1 MKYDKSRRK
10 NMNEILK
17 GKKILVTGGS
27 TWVPIDNVR
36 VITNVFG
43 GTTGYRIAIQ
53 AAKMGADVTLLLGPH
68 RIEET
73 TVFIDEPVDDVLEKM
88 RKYIL
93 EREKIAKAGGRLEI
107 IHYDYFQELM
117 DLMEKHI
124 SSKRFHTVIHSS
136 AVADYAPTKQE
147 GKISSGL
154 DELYIKTIPTPKIIS
169 HIKDWD
175 PDVYLVQFKLEVGLT
190 EQDLIAKA
198 VAGIKKNRADLAV
211 ANNKAG
217 TSATTAAAYLVEKD
231 GGFVKIDTR
240 EEMYEGLLNEVA
252 QKIKEK

>member
-1 MKYDKSRRK
+1 MD
-10 NMNEILK
+10 EILK

-73 TVFIDEPVDDVLEKM
+73 TVFIDESVDDVLGKM
-88 RKYIL
+88 RRYIL
-93 EREKIAKAGGRLEI
+93 EREKIAKAGGGLEI
-107 IHYDYFQELM
+107 VHYDYFQELM

-124 SSKRFHTVIHSS
+124 STKRFHAVIHSS
-136 AVADYAPTKQE
+136 AVADYAPTKQD

-169 HIKDWD
+169 HVKEWD
-175 PDVYLVQFKLEVGLT
+175 PDAYLVQFKLEVGLT

-217 TSATTAAAYLVEKD
+217 TSTTTAAAYLVEKN
-231 GGFVKIDTR
+231 GSFTKIDTR
-240 EEMYEGLLNEVA
+240 EEMYERLLSEIA
-252 QKIKEK
+252 RKIKEK

>member
-1 MKYDKSRRK
+1 
-10 NMNEILK
+10 MNETLK

-68 RIEET
+68 RIEDT
-73 TVFIDEPVDDVLEKM
+73 TVFIDEPVETVLAKM
-88 RKYIL
+88 QRYIL
-93 EREKIAKAGGRLEI
+93 EREKIAAAGGRLEI
-107 IHYDYFQELM
+107 VHYDYFQELM
-117 DLMEKHI
+117 DLMEKYV
-124 SSKRFHTVIHSS
+124 STRQFHAVIHSS
-136 AVADYAPTKQE
+136 AVADYAPTKQD

-154 DELYIKTIPTPKIIS
+154 NELSIRTTPTPKIIS

-175 PDVYLVQFKLEVGLT
+175 PNVYLVQFKLEVGLS
-190 EQDLIAKA
+190 EEDLIAKA
-198 VAGIKKNRADLAV
+198 VAGIIKNRANLAV

-217 TSATTAAAYLVEKD
+217 TSTTTAAAYLVEKD
-231 GGFVKIDTR
+231 GSFVKIDTR
-240 EEMYEGLLNEVA
+240 EEMYEKLMSEIGKNL
-252 QKIKEK
+252 KR

>member
-1 MKYDKSRRK
+1 
-10 NMNEILK
+10 MNETLK
-17 GKKILVTGGS
+17 GTKILVTGGS

-53 AAKMGADVTLLLGPH
+53 AAKMGSDVILLLGPH

-73 TVFIDEPVDDVLEKM
+73 TVFIDEPAEAVLAKM
-88 RKYIL
+88 QRYIL
-93 EREKIAKAGGRLEI
+93 EREKIARAGGKLEI

-124 SSKRFHTVIHSS
+124 STGEFHAVIHSS

-154 DELYIKTIPTPKIIS
+154 DEFYIKTTPTPKIIS

-175 PDVYLVQFKLEVGLT
+175 PKVYLVQFKLEVGLS
-190 EQDLIAKA
+190 EKDLVAKT

-211 ANNKAG
+211 ANNKKG
-217 TSATTAAAYLVEKD
+217 TSTTTAAAYLVEKD
-231 GGFVKIDTR
+231 GSFTKIETR
-240 EEMYEGLLNEVA
+240 EEMYEKLLEEIGN
-252 QKIKEK
+252 KMKEKY

>member
-1 MKYDKSRRK
+1 
-10 NMNEILK
+10 MNEILK
-17 GKKILVTGGS
+17 GKKIMVTGGS

-53 AAKMGADVTLLLGPH
+53 AAKMGANITLLLGPH
-68 RIEET
+68 RIDET
-73 TVFIDEPVDDVLEKM
+73 TVFIDESVEDALGKM
-88 RKYIL
+88 QKYIL
-93 EREKIAKAGGRLEI
+93 EREKIAASGGKLKI
-107 IHYDYFQELM
+107 VHYDYFQELM

-124 SSKRFHTVIHSS
+124 STKGFHAVIHSA

-154 DELYIKTIPTPKIIS
+154 DELSIKTAPTPKIIS

-175 PDVYLVQFKLEVGLT
+175 SNIYLVQFKLEVGLS
-190 EQDLIAKA
+190 ENELINKA
-198 VAGIKKNRADLAV
+198 AAGIKKNRADFAV

-217 TSATTAAAYLVEKD
+217 TSTTTAAAYLVEKD
-231 GGFVKIDTR
+231 GSFARINTR
-240 EEMYEGLLNEVA
+240 EDMYKKVLE
-252 QKIKEK
+252 KIAKEIK

>member
-1 MKYDKSRRK
+1 
-10 NMNEILK
+10 MNETLK

-53 AAKMGADVTLLLGPH
+53 AAQMGADVTLLLGPH

-73 TVFIDEPVDDVLEKM
+73 TVFIDEPVENVLGKM
-88 RKYIL
+88 QKYVL
-93 EREKIAKAGGRLEI
+93 EREKIARSGGKLEI
-107 IHYDYFQELM
+107 VHYDYFQDLM
-117 DLMEKHI
+117 DLMEKYI
-124 SSKRFHTVIHSS
+124 STKKFRAVIHSS
-136 AVADYAPTKQE
+136 AVADYAPTKQD

-175 PDVYLVQFKLEVGLT
+175 PNVYLVQFKLEVGLT
-190 EQDLIAKA
+190 EEDLIAKA
-198 VAGIKKNRADLAV
+198 VSGIKKNRADLAV

-217 TSATTAAAYLVEKD
+217 TSTTTAAAYLVEKD
-231 GGFVKIDTR
+231 GNFKKIDTR
-240 EEMYEGLLNEVA
+240 EEMYEKLLDEVGN
-252 QKIKEK
+252 KIKEKK

>member
-1 MKYDKSRRK
+1 
-10 NMNEILK
+10 MNGILK

-53 AAKMGADVTLLLGPH
+53 AASMGADVTLLLGPH

-73 TVFIDEPVDDVLEKM
+73 TVFIDEPVETVLKKM
-88 RKYIL
+88 QKYIL
-93 EREKIAKAGGRLEI
+93 EREKIATAGGKLEI
-107 IHYDYFQELM
+107 VHYDYFQQLM
-117 DLMEKHI
+117 DLMKKYI
-124 SSKRFHTVIHSS
+124 STKRFHAVIHSS
-136 AVADYAPTKQE
+136 AVADYAPTKQD

-169 HIKDWD
+169 HIKNWD
-175 PDVYLVQFKLEVGLT
+175 SEIYLVQFKLEVGLS
-190 EQDLIAKA
+190 EEDLIAKA
-198 VAGIKKNRADLAV
+198 VAGIIKNRADLAV

-217 TSATTAAAYLVEKD
+217 TSATTAAAYLVEKN
-231 GGFVKIDTR
+231 GSFVKDEKREKMYVQLLDKIAKKIDGNR
-240 EEMYEGLLNEVA
+240 P
-252 QKIKEK
+252 